1 MRTAALM
8 LSCLVGAFVVAPAA
22 AEDFHRVV
30 AGLNYRIAQ
39 GAHGKLAQAVRSSPN
54 TGKILVRY
62 ANAQT
67 EWVDAQRLSAQPQPL
82 ATEAGPYLF
91 VAAALACLLDTSG
104 CARHAGSQTPPTMA
118 SPPSRAPMVRNSD
131 RLTPVLATSATR
143 AAN

>member
-30 AGLNYRIAQ
+30 AGLNYRIAH
-39 GAHGKLAQAVRSSPN
+39 GAHGGLAQAVRSSPS

-62 ANAQT
+62 ANTKT

-104 CARHAGSQTPPTMA
+104 CVRAAGSPTTQTVAPP
-118 SPPSRAPMVRNSD
+118 PRRAPMVRNRD
-131 RLTPVLATSATR
+131 KFTPVLATSATR
-143 AAN
+143 PPN